1 MSKRARAFLA
11 AEEQGTRLIDTT
23 KLAPQ
28 LWRPDF
34 LFDNP
39 VRVAERW
46 AYACGRLARI
56 LSEGKQSREFVGRLG
71 QLAREYEELWALF
84 MARNLPADARGYATN
99 RFDGLSGRDV
109 VRVYMRAVEDICDR
123 STGVLGGWYVK

>member
-1 MSKRARAFLA
+1 MKRKRAIVE
-11 AEEQGTRLIDTT
+11 AEQQTGARLIDTD

-46 AYACGRLARI
+46 AFACGRLARI
-56 LSEGKQSREFVGRLG
+56 LSEGKQNREFVGRLG

-84 MARNLPADARGYATN
+84 MARNLPANARGYAVN
-99 RFDGLSGRDV
+99 RFDGLSNRDV

-123 STGVLGGWYVK
+123 STGVLGSWYVK